1 MERLKRLR
9 AAQIN
14 KAFQKEALTSAQ
26 KRLAEERD
34 RRARETLERSAL
46 RRRTPSPDSPRRL
59 HALPSFPCPRDEER
73 DTVLS
78 ACGGHPGTPTSLQ
91 PSPGARSMPPPLEV
105 QGLTVLPGGG
115 VHAWMCCQ

>member
-14 KAFQKEALTSAQ
+14 KAFQKEALTTAQ

-34 RRARETLERSAL
+34 KRARETLERSAL

-59 HALPSFPCPRDEER
+59 HARPCPLPPQE
-73 DTVLS
+73 
-78 ACGGHPGTPTSLQ
+78 Q
-91 PSPGARSMPPPLEV
+91 P
-105 QGLTVLPGGG
+105 
-115 VHAWMCCQ
+115 C